1 MENQDVLK
9 AIHSI
14 GCDSC
19 ALDAIAPETLKRL
32 DALGLIAGD
41 GREWRL
47 TPKGMELFRS
57 LNNEDKTPEVF

>member
-9 AIHSI
+9 AIHASAAI
-14 GCDSC
+14 PA
-19 ALDAIAPETLKRL
+19 ALDAIAPETLKHL